1 MSRIGLDSIY
11 MAEIT
16 GDSLGNET
24 YGTPVALAKALSA
37 NLTINEK
44 EAMLWAD
51 DKLDEYYREFN
62 DGTIDLNI
70 KEIPSANLQ
79 KLLGAVIDS
88 NGAIVDIGDSSPPP
102 VAIGFRALRS
112 DKSYEYTW
120 LYRVIFGVPAENNQ
134 TKGDAIAFQMPTI
147 QGKIMRRHKADGLG
161 KFPWRAKVNGSDS
174 NVPSAVK
181 TNWFQSVYEPDYST
195 SPAISLSAQPEN
207 VTIAEGASSAT
218 FEVTA
223 TATGGTLTYQW
234 YSNTVNSNIGGS
246 PINGADEASL
256 GLITSMMTAGT
267 YYYYCV
273 MKASVQQLASNVAA
287 LVITGT

>member
-1 MSRIGLDSIY
+1 MPRIGLDSIY

-16 GDSLGNET
+16 EDSLGNET

-44 EAMLWAD
+44 EAMLYAD

-79 KLLGAVIDS
+79 KLLGAVVDS
-88 NGAIVDIGDSSPPP
+88 NGAVVDIGDSSPPP
-102 VAIGFRALRS
+102 VAIGFRSLRS

-120 LYRVIFGVPAENNQ
+120 LYRVIFGIPAENNQ
-134 TKGDAIAFQMPTI
+134 TKSDAIAFQMPTI

-161 KFPWRAKVNGSDS
+161 KYPWRAKVNGSDT
-174 NVPSAVK
+174 NVPTLVK
-181 TNWFQSVYEPDYST
+181 TNWFLSVYEPDYST
-195 SPAISLSAQPEN
+195 SPVINLTGQPED

-218 FEVTA
+218 FAVTA

-234 YSNTVNSNIGGS
+234 YSNTVNSNIGGT

-256 GLITSMMTAGT
+256 GLITNLMSAGT

-273 MKASVQQLASNVAA
+273 MKVSVQQLTSNVAA
-287 LVITGT
+287 LTITGA

>member
-1 MSRIGLDSIY
+1 MPRIGLDSIY

-16 GDSLGNET
+16 EDSLGNET

-44 EAMLWAD
+44 EAMLYAD

-79 KLLGAVIDS
+79 KLLGAVVDS
-88 NGAIVDIGDSSPPP
+88 NGAVVDIGDSSPPP

-120 LYRVIFGVPAENNQ
+120 LYRVIFGIPAENNQ

-161 KFPWRAKVNGSDS
+161 KYPWRAKVNGSDT
-174 NVPSAVK
+174 NVPTLVK

-195 SPAISLSAQPEN
+195 SPAISLAAQPED

-218 FEVTA
+218 FVVTA

-234 YSNTVNSNIGGS
+234 YSNTVNSNIGGT

-287 LVITGT
+287 LIVTGA

>member
-1 MSRIGLDSIY
+1 MPRIGLDSIY

-16 GDSLGNET
+16 EDSLGNET

-44 EAMLWAD
+44 EAILYAN

-70 KEIPSANLQ
+70 KEIPTANLQ
-79 KLLGAVIDS
+79 KLLGAVVDS
-88 NGAIVDIGDSSPPP
+88 NGAVVDIGDSSPPP

-120 LYRVIFGVPAENNQ
+120 LYRVIFGIPAENNQ

-147 QGKIMRRHKADGLG
+147 QGKIMHRHKADGLG
-161 KFPWRAKVNGSDS
+161 KYPWRAKVNGSDT
-174 NVPSAVK
+174 NVPTLVK

-195 SPAISLSAQPEN
+195 SPVISLTGQPED

-234 YSNTVNSNIGGS
+234 YSNTVNSNIGGT

>member
-1 MSRIGLDSIY
+1 MPRIGLDQIY

-16 GDSLGNET
+16 EDSLGNET
-24 YGTPVALAKALSA
+24 YGTPEFLAKALSA

-44 EAMLWAD
+44 EAMLYAD

-70 KEIPSANLQ
+70 KEISSVHKQ

-88 NGAIVDIGDSSPPP
+88 NGAIVDIGDVTPSP
-102 VAIGFRALRS
+102 VAIGFRSKKS
-112 DKSYEYTW
+112 DGSYQYTW
-120 LYRVIFGVPAENNQ
+120 LYRVLFGIPAETNQ
-134 TKGDAIAFQMPTI
+134 TKGDAIAFQTPTI
-147 QGKIMRRHKADGLG
+147 QGKIMRRHKADDLG
-161 KFPWRAKVNGSDS
+161 KFPWRVSVNGSDS
-174 NVPSAVK
+174 NVPSSVK
-181 TNWFQSVYEPDYST
+181 TNWYQSVYEPDYST
-195 SPAISLSAQPEN
+195 SPAISLAAQPED

-218 FEVTA
+218 FVVTA

-234 YSNTVNSNIGGS
+234 YSNTVNSNIGGT

-256 GLITSMMTAGT
+256 GLITSTMTAGT

>member
-1 MSRIGLDSIY
+1 MPRIGLDSIY

-16 GDSLGNET
+16 EDGLGNET

-44 EAMLWAD
+44 EAMLYAD

-70 KEIPSANLQ
+70 KEIPTANLQ
-79 KLLGAVIDS
+79 KLLGAVVDS
-88 NGAIVDIGDSSPPP
+88 NGAVVDIGDSSPPP

-120 LYRVIFGVPAENNQ
+120 LYRVIFGIPAENNQ
-134 TKGDAIAFQMPTI
+134 TKGDAIAFQMPTV

-181 TNWFQSVYEPDYST
+181 TNWFQSVYEPDYSS
-195 SPAISLSAQPEN
+195 SPVINLTVQPEAETNVTEGAISGSIG
-207 VTIAEGASSAT
+207 VI
-218 FEVTA
+218 A

-234 YSNTVNSNIGGS
+234 YSSTVNSNVGGTA
-246 PINGADEASL
+246 ILGATAASL
-256 GLITSMMTAGT
+256 TIPTTLVEGT

-273 MKASVQQLASNVAA
+273 LKASVQQLASNVAA
-287 LVITGT
+287 VVVAGA

>member
-1 MSRIGLDSIY
+1 MPRIGLDSIY

-16 GDSLGNET
+16 EDSLGNET

-44 EAMLWAD
+44 EAILYAN

-70 KEIPSANLQ
+70 KEIPTANLQ
-79 KLLGAVIDS
+79 KLLGAVVDS
-88 NGAIVDIGDSSPPP
+88 NGAVVDIGDSSPPP

-120 LYRVIFGVPAENNQ
+120 LYRVIFGIPAENNQ

-147 QGKIMRRHKADGLG
+147 QGKIMHRHKADGLG
-161 KFPWRAKVNGSDS
+161 KYPWRAKVNGSDT
-174 NVPSAVK
+174 NVPTLVK

-195 SPAISLSAQPEN
+195 SPVISLTGQPED

-223 TATGGTLTYQW
+223 TATG
-234 YSNTVNSNIGGS
+234 
-246 PINGADEASL
+246 ER
-256 GLITSMMTAGT
+256 
-267 YYYYCV
+267 
-273 MKASVQQLASNVAA
+273 
-287 LVITGT
+287 